1 MVLRDEKPEEPA
13 EYIEL
18 SKELWPGWLPA
29 NPEAAAAILAQATAE
44 GSGGAPGSGVTGQ
57 AQQQQQEPEEE
68 AEAPPAFEYPFE
80 DE

>member
-1 MVLRDEKPEEPA
+1 MAAGEPRGGGS
-13 EYIEL
+13 Y
-18 SKELWPGWLPA
+18 
-29 NPEAAAAILAQATAE
+29 LAQVTAE
-44 GSGGAPGSGVTGQ
+44 GSGGAPGSGVAEQ